1 MLNTYGVDTVVDTPG
16 NNMTIGMQMFAWDG
30 GGVVCGVKLSGSS
43 YMPFC
48 IVEDINNPYHQAM
61 TQKLPVAYTEGLW
74 LEMKVRKV
82 AQSFVVNI
90 YVNTFL
96 VGTATLPE
104 RLIKNTASTDSSV
117 IVWDGNVYIAAVYQ
131 YFEDAGVAAFNPRIK
146 YLADVEKITPVTRRE
161 LWRTG

>member
-1 MLNTYGVDTVVDTPG
+1 MAFKSQKIVAENKLVDDSNNGKPYILISNGQIKTDNGVDH
-16 NNMTIGMQMFAWDG
+16 
-30 GGVVCGVKLSGSS
+30 
-43 YMPFC
+43 